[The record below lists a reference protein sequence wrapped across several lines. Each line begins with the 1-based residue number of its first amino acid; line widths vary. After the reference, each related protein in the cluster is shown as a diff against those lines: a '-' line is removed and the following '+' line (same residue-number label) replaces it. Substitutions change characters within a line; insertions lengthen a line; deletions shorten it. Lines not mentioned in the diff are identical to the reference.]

1 MRVTQTQGLLVVD
14 FTGDADPT
22 AGDESEQRYHAARE
36 RRLAA
41 IEADHA
47 RDPLCW
53 HGLRA
58 RLCPTCT
65 AVLGRELPA
74 VFDCGC
80 SVHKVTLGLCDVYGP
95 EGTLRQPEGRCR

>member
-1 MRVTQTQGLLVVD
+1 MSQRQGLLVVD
-14 FTGDADPT
+14 FTGDVEPDDDAPER
-22 AGDESEQRYHAARE
+22 AYHAARE
-36 RRLAA
+36 HRLTA

-65 AVLGRELPA
+65 AV
-74 VFDCGC
+74 FDCGC
-80 SVHKVTLGLCDVYGP
+80 SVHKITLGLCDVYGEDGLLRA
-95 EGTLRQPEGRCR
+95 EGGRCE

>member
-1 MRVTQTQGLLVVD
+1 VRLTQTKGLLVVD
-14 FTGDADPT
+14 FTGDAEPT
-22 AGDESEQRYHAARE
+22 DDELEQRYHAARE

-65 AVLGRELPA
+65 AGKAAR
-74 VFDCGC
+74 
-80 SVHKVTLGLCDVYGP
+80 
-95 EGTLRQPEGRCR
+95 